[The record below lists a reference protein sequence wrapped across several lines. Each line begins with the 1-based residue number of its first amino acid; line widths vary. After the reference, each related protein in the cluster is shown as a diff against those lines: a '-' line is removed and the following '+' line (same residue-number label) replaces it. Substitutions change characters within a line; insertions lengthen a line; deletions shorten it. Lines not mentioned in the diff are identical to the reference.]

1 MGMKPGKAE
10 VRVEN
15 ALRFEREGL
24 LQRAEREYRS
34 ALEAAPR
41 HLIALNN
48 LGTLY
53 ASRRRF
59 TEAAQMFRRALAAHP
74 EDLPSNINLAG
85 VLRELG
91 QEAQAVQAFER
102 ALALDP
108 GSRMARI
115 NLANLLRSMGRLT
128 EARPHYQTLLKADA
142 EDGLARWNLAALEGL
157 SGDLRAAFSGF
168 AAHHEREPVA
178 APPPLPRWRGEPLAG
193 RSILLISHQG
203 FGDTIMF
210 ARFADRLTRLGARVV
225 LWAQPP
231 LQPLLRRLAGVDLF
245 EPVKTPLSGIDV
257 WHPLEDL
264 PAVLEVGSTDL
275 LWPGAY
281 LSASSEKQADWSARL
296 ARQPGKLRVGLVWAG
311 NPTHPDDHNRSIPLP
326 ALVTALSAVS
336 GIHLVSL
343 QKGPRSEEAGA
354 VGIERIDQALEDFED
369 TAGAIAN
376 LDLVITVDTS
386 VLHLTGAM
394 GREAWGLVPY
404 APDWRWMLGRDDSPW
419 YPTVRLFR
427 QTQPRSWVEPL
438 EAVVSALEKKASRE
452 AAPDRLASGG

>member
-1 MGMKPGKAE
+1 
-10 VRVEN
+10 
-15 ALRFEREGL
+15 
-24 LQRAEREYRS
+24 
-34 ALEAAPR
+34 
-41 HLIALNN
+41 
-48 LGTLY
+48 
-53 ASRRRF
+53 
-59 TEAAQMFRRALAAHP
+59 MFRRALAAHP
-74 EDLPSNINLAG
+74 EDLPSNTNLAG

-91 QEAQAVQAFER
+91 QEAQAVQALER

-210 ARFADRLTRLGARVV
+210 ARFADRLTKLGARVV

-231 LQPLLRRLAGVDLF
+231 LQPLLRRLAGVDQF

-394 GREAWGLVPY
+394 GREAWGLIPY

-452 AAPDRLASGG
+452 AVPGPDRPASGG